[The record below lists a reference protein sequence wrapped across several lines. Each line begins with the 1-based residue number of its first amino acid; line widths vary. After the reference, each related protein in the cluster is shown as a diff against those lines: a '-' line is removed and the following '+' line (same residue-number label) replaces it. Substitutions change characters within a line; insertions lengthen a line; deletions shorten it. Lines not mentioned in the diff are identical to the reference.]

1 MTLVLAGL
9 RKLWTRTA
17 TLVALI
23 VGAIIVAIEFLLIGL
38 SLSLPSSA
46 SGQTPENLNLLR
58 DILTFPGA
66 YYSVMAILFVFGGLV
81 AMGYFAVVAGS
92 EWSWGTLK
100 VAVMR
105 GESRSRYVLATF
117 ASLSIVLAVGTVLVF
132 LAGVAGVAGGAL
144 LGHIG
149 LDGLTQTSELPLVAV
164 TLVRCWIALMSI
176 CAGAYAIAM
185 ITRSPMAGVGVVIGL
200 YLLSAFGPVIL
211 QAALPDAL
219 KEVLKYLPFSV
230 ASDAMALGPTSAG
243 QPAVYAVEPTVAM
256 IVTLGWL
263 FGSLAVAAIATERA
277 EITG

>member
-17 TLVALI
+17 TMVALI
-23 VGAIIVAIEFLLIGL
+23 VGAIIVAAEFLLIGV

-46 SGQTPENLNLLR
+46 SGQTKESLNLLR
-58 DILTFPGA
+58 DLLTFPGA

-81 AMGYFAVVAGS
+81 AMIYFASVAGS

-117 ASLSIVLAVGTVLVF
+117 GSLSIVLLVGTVLVF
-132 LAGVAGVAGGAL
+132 LAGVAGAAGGAL
-144 LGHIG
+144 LGHVG
-149 LDGLTQTSELPLVAV
+149 LDGLTDASELPIVAV
-164 TLVRCWIALMSI
+164 TLLRCWIALLSI

-185 ITRSPMAGVGVVIGL
+185 IARSPMAAVGVVVGL
-200 YLLSAFGPVIL
+200 YLLSAFGPAIL
-211 QAALPDAL
+211 QAALPEAI

-230 ASDAMALGPTSAG
+230 ASDAIALGRTTASERP
-243 QPAVYAVEPTVAM
+243 VYGVEPTLAM

-277 EITG
+277 EISG